1 MENSSGIVTDLTHS
15 EKSSRFVFDT
25 KRSRITVQAFAT
37 GVLSAMGHNPKIDI
51 RKFAG
56 EVEFDPEVLGAGGLH
71 LTIQSASLSVLN
83 DISDKDRREIERV
96 MNSDVLEVDR
106 YPEIR
111 YDASAISVS
120 KLDNDLYSADLN
132 GDLSFHGVT
141 RKQPVTVR
149 IAMMGERL
157 RASGD
162 FSMRQSAYGIKPV
175 SVAGG
180 ALKLKDELRFSFD
193 VIANSAEPQS

>member
-1 MENSSGIVTDLTHS
+1 MENSSGIVTDQAHS
-15 EKSSRFVFDT
+15 EKGTRFAFDT
-25 KRSRITVQAFAT
+25 KRSRFTVQAFAT

-51 RKFAG
+51 RSING
-56 EVEFDPEVLGAGGLH
+56 EVEFDPQALEASGLH

-96 MNSDVLEVDR
+96 MNSEVLEVDR

-120 KLDNDLYSADLN
+120 TLDSDLYSADLN

-162 FSMRQSAYGIKPV
+162 FTMRQSDYGIKPV

-193 VIANSAEPQS
+193 VIANSEGPQG

>member
-1 MENSSGIVTDLTHS
+1 M
-15 EKSSRFVFDT
+15 
-25 KRSRITVQAFAT
+25 
-37 GVLSAMGHNPKIDI
+37 
-51 RKFAG
+51 
-56 EVEFDPEVLGAGGLH
+56 H

-96 MNSDVLEVDR
+96 MNSEVLEVVR

-120 KLDNDLYSADLN
+120 KLDSDLYSADLN

-162 FSMRQSAYGIKPV
+162 FSMRQSDYGIKPV

>member
-1 MENSSGIVTDLTHS
+1 
-15 EKSSRFVFDT
+15 
-25 KRSRITVQAFAT
+25 
-37 GVLSAMGHNPKIDI
+37 
-51 RKFAG
+51 
-56 EVEFDPEVLGAGGLH
+56 
-71 LTIQSASLSVLN
+71 LN

-96 MNSDVLEVDR
+96 MNREVLEVDR

-120 KLDNDLYSADLN
+120 TLDSDLYSADLN

-162 FSMRQSAYGIKPV
+162 FTMRQSDYGIKPV

-193 VIANSAEPQS
+193 VIANSEGPQG